1 MTGDKDEVIIG
12 ITTKKSE
19 NFSEWYTEAVTKS
32 ALVDVRYNVQG
43 CIVHRPL
50 ATKIIRNLYSIWE
63 RELEACGHEPTI
75 FPTFIPEEN
84 FEKEKEHVE
93 GFAPEVFWVTQVGN
107 RKLERRLA
115 LRPTSETAMY
125 QMYSLWIRSWRD
137 LPLKLYQSCSVFRF
151 EPTTR
156 PFIRGREFLWI
167 EAHDVFADREG
178 AESQVA
184 EDIGI
189 SKKVLFRLGLPF
201 LLFERPSWD
210 TFAGAEH
217 TYACDVLM
225 PDGRTIQVATTHLLG
240 QNFAKPF
247 DVKFK
252 SESGEDLY
260 AYQTCYGPGIW
271 RVMAALVSVHG
282 DDKGLIMP
290 FEMAAT
296 QVVIIPI
303 ARKAE
308 DGEKVV
314 GKCKSLLENLK
325 AKGFRVELDLTEN
338 TPGFKYNHWELKGV
352 PIRIEIGPREVQEGK
367 VTLVRRDN
375 RQKVQVDEGTI
386 GLEMRKMADDMLNSL
401 REKAQLFLQSHVS
414 SAQTIDEVKDILEKT
429 GGYVKIGICSTGPE
443 GKGCADVLKDA
454 TSGGKVRG
462 LLMEDDGHK
471 VEKERKC
478 IICGKTGGVEVYL
491 AKQY

>member
-1 MTGDKDEVIIG
+1 MAQQDAVIIG

-32 ALVDVRYNVQG
+32 ELVDVRYNVQG

-50 ATKIIRNLYSIWE
+50 ATRIIRNLYSIWE
-63 RELEACGHEPTI
+63 RELEDNGHEPAI

-84 FEKEKEHVE
+84 FEKEREHVA
-93 GFAPEVFWVTQVGN
+93 GFEPEVFWVTEAGSK
-107 RKLERRLA
+107 KLERKLA

-167 EAHDVFADREG
+167 EAHDAFADREG
-178 AESQVA
+178 AEAQVK

-189 SKKVLFRLGLPF
+189 SEKILFRLGLPF

-252 SESGEDLY
+252 SESGEDNY
-260 AYQTCYGPGIW
+260 VYQTCYGPGIW
-271 RVMAALVSVHG
+271 RVMAALVAVHG

-290 FEMAAT
+290 FELAAT
-296 QVVIIPI
+296 QAVIIPI
-303 ARKAE
+303 TRKAE

-314 GKCKSLLENLK
+314 GKCKSILESLK
-325 AKGFRVELDLTEN
+325 AKGLIRVELDLTEN
-338 TPGFKYNHWELKGV
+338 TPGFKYNHWELRGV

-375 RQKVQVDEGTI
+375 RQKVQVEDGKIE
-386 GLEMRKMADDMLNSL
+386 LEMRKMADEMLNSL
-401 REKAQLFLQSHVS
+401 REKAQQFLEAHVS
-414 SAQTIDEVKDILEKT
+414 EGNTLDEAKAILEKT
-429 GGYVKIGICSTGPE
+429 GGYVKIGICSTGPH
-443 GKGCADVLKDA
+443 GKGCADVIKDA

-462 LLMEDDGHK
+462 IIMEDGRK
-471 VEKERKC
+471 IEKERKC
-478 IICGKTGGVEVYL
+478 IVCGKPGGVEVFL

>member
-1 MTGDKDEVIIG
+1 MAQQDTVIIG

-32 ALVDVRYNVQG
+32 ELVDVRYNVQG

-50 ATKIIRNLYSIWE
+50 ATRIIRNLYSIWE
-63 RELEACGHEPTI
+63 RELEDKGHEPTI

-84 FEKEKEHVE
+84 FEKEREHVA
-93 GFAPEVFWVTQVGN
+93 GFEPEVFWVTEVGG

-167 EAHDVFADREG
+167 EAHDAFATREG
-178 AESQVA
+178 AENQVK
-184 EDIGI
+184 EDIEI
-189 SKKVLFRLGLPF
+189 SKKVLHRLGIPF

-225 PDGRTIQVATTHLLG
+225 PDGRTIQVATTHFLG

-252 SESGEDLY
+252 SESGEDNY
-260 AYQTCYGPGIW
+260 VYQTCYGPGIW

-290 FEMAAT
+290 FEVAAT
-296 QVVIIPI
+296 QAVIIPI

-314 GKCKSLLENLK
+314 GKCKSLLESLR
-325 AKGFRVELDLTEN
+325 AKGLKVELDLTEN
-338 TPGFKYNHWELKGV
+338 TPGFKYNHWELRGV
-352 PIRIEIGPREVQEGK
+352 PIRIEIGPRELQEGK
-367 VTLVRRDN
+367 VTLVRRDT
-375 RQKVQVDEGTI
+375 RQKVQVEDGNIEI
-386 GLEMRKMADDMLNSL
+386 EMRKMADDMLNSL
-401 REKAQLFLQSHVS
+401 REKAQQFLQLRVS
-414 SAQTIDEVKDILEKT
+414 SADSIDETKEILDKT
-429 GGYVKIGICSTGPE
+429 GGYVKIGICSMGPE

-462 LLMEDDGHK
+462 IIMEDGQK
-471 VEKERKC
+471 AENERKC
-478 IICGKTGGVEVYL
+478 IICGKPGGVEVFL

>member
-1 MTGDKDEVIIG
+1 MAQQDAVIIG

-32 ALVDVRYNVQG
+32 ELVDVRYNVQG

-50 ATKIIRNLYSIWE
+50 ATKIIRNLYSVWE
-63 RELEACGHEPTI
+63 RELEDKGHEPTI

-84 FEKEKEHVE
+84 FEREREHVE
-93 GFAPEVFWVTQVGN
+93 GFEPEVFWVTEVGGK
-107 RKLERRLA
+107 KLERKLA

-167 EAHDVFADREG
+167 EAHDAFATREG
-178 AESQVA
+178 AENQVK

-189 SKKVLFRLGLPF
+189 SERVLHRLGIPF

-252 SESGEDLY
+252 SESGEDMY
-260 AYQTCYGPGIW
+260 VYQTCYGPGIW
-271 RVMAALVSVHG
+271 RVMAALISVHG

-290 FEMAAT
+290 FEVAAT
-296 QVVIIPI
+296 QAVIIPI
-303 ARKAE
+303 AKKAE

-314 GKCKSLLENLK
+314 GKCKSLLESLK
-325 AKGFRVELDLTEN
+325 AKGLRVELDLTEN
-338 TPGFKYNHWELKGV
+338 TPGFKYNHWELRGV
-352 PIRIEIGPREVQEGK
+352 PIRVEVGPREVQEGK
-367 VTLVRRDN
+367 VTLVRRDT
-375 RQKVQVDEGTI
+375 RQKVQVEDAKIEV
-386 GLEMRKMADDMLNSL
+386 EMRKMAEEMLNSL
-401 REKAQLFLQSHVS
+401 REKAQAFLQSHVS
-414 SAQTIDEVKDILEKT
+414 SAETIDEAKAILEKT

-443 GKGCADVLKDA
+443 GKGCADILKDA

-462 LLMEDDGHK
+462 IIMEDGKK
-471 VEKERKC
+471 VENSRKC
-478 IICGKTGGVEVYL
+478 IVCGKTGVEVYL